1 MASTA
6 VAYREHMLHAAL
18 ALGIIAT
25 ALATIALVL
34 AVETYRAQ
42 RSALAAP
49 RTQAPRALPVLPRS
63 VDDDGSPA
71 ALGPAAF
78 VINPTKVADV
88 ARLEEMAR
96 TTSRELGLPD
106 PLLFLTTAEEPGRA
120 QAAEAISRG
129 ASVVVAAGGDGTV
142 REVARSLVRTGIPM
156 GLIPSGTG
164 NLLARNLDLPLDTVT
179 SLVQTALSGRDM
191 AMDAAWLRLVPPPA
205 ERRDPDPGDEAD
217 ASDGS
222 DAETEPTPAQPS
234 EHLFLVMAGT
244 GFDAATMADTD
255 EGLKRRIGWVAYFL
269 RAVRH
274 LGARRTRLAMKVGHG
289 SWRTYRVRTLLFANC
304 GRLPAGI
311 VLLPDAEIDDGY
323 LDIAA
328 VDTRG
333 WLFGWVS
340 LFWRVMLQGLGW
352 RREMP
357 YDAASID
364 FLRGRTA
371 TVALDQPEPVQ
382 VDGDVVGE
390 AVELHVRIEESG
402 LVVRVRR

>member
-1 MASTA
+1 MCS
-6 VAYREHMLHAAL
+6 
-18 ALGIIAT
+18 
-25 ALATIALVL
+25 
-34 AVETYRAQ
+34 
-42 RSALAAP
+42 RSRPTGPSGPRSPHPAP
-49 RTQAPRALPVLPRS
+49 TPRAPFRRSCARSTTTAHPWPSAPPRS
-63 VDDDGSPA
+63 SSTRPRWPTSNGSRRWQ
-71 ALGPAAF
+71 GP
-78 VINPTKVADV
+78 PRGK
-88 ARLEEMAR
+88 
-96 TTSRELGLPD
+96 LGLPD
-106 PLLFLTTAEEPGRA
+106 PLLYLTTAEEPGRA
-120 QAAEAISRG
+120 QAAEALEKG

-142 REVARSLVRTGIPM
+142 REVARALVNTGTPM

-164 NLLARNLDLPLDTVT
+164 NLLARNLNLPLDTIS

-191 AMDAAWLRLVPPPA
+191 GIDAGWLRVVPPPMVPPPSFPTSAAGDPPAGSDHPVDDA
-205 ERRDPDPGDEAD
+205 ERPAAGAAP
-217 ASDGS
+217 
-222 DAETEPTPAQPS
+222 EPK
-234 EHLFLVMAGT
+234 EHLFLVMAGI

-255 EGLKRRIGWVAYFL
+255 EGLKRRIGWVAYLL

-274 LGARRTRLAMKVGHG
+274 LGARKTRLAMKVGNG
-289 SWRTYRVRTLLFANC
+289 AWRTYRVRTLLFANC

-340 LFWRVMLQGLGW
+340 LVWRVMLQGLGW

-371 TVALDQPEPVQ
+371 TVALDQAEPVQ
-382 VDGDVVGE
+382 VDGDVVGD
-390 AVELHVRIEESG
+390 AVELHIRVAESG